1 MTLPIDPVTLADAA
15 SKATGLT
22 TRITP
27 VEGPSIEALTQRFQA
42 MMQGPHHA
50 QGVPGTDG
58 PNVVSDVL
66 ARGED
71 MLRHDQVQLE
81 QFGKQLPHMSPT
93 EALHRSAEL
102 LHSMGA
108 SQFRMHAA
116 TSLATGTNKSMQTLL
131 KNQ

>member
-1 MTLPIDPVTLADAA
+1 MTLPIDPIMLTEAA
-15 SKATGLT
+15 GKATAVTTALT
-22 TRITP
+22 P
-27 VEGPSIEALTQRFQA
+27 AQGPSIEALTQRFQA
-42 MMQGPHHA
+42 LMKGPHHA
-50 QGVPGTDG
+50 ENVPGADG

-81 QFGKQLPHMSPT
+81 QFGKELPHMSST

-116 TSLATGTNKSMQTLL
+116 TSLASGTNKSMQTLL